1 MILLYCI
8 ATMAAKVVVAAMI
21 TLLPVVAIDLG
32 LLLQVRRSRLIFL
45 LMAGSVYSQSHRL
58 MV

>member
-1 MILLYCI
+1 
-8 ATMAAKVVVAAMI
+8 MAAKVVVAAAMI

-32 LLLQVRRSRLIFL
+32 LLLQVRRSRHIFL